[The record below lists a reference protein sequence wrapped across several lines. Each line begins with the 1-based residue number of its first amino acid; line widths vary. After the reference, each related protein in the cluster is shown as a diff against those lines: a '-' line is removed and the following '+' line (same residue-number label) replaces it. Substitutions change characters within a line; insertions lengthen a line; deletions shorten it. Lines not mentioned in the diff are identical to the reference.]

1 VDASKAPTVQ
11 IELKITKES
20 SSFEILAKFKKFQLK
35 KDVFDFTDYNLN
47 FDRKKEL
54 NFRLL
59 LRIRTR
65 LVDA

>member
-1 VDASKAPTVQ
+1 
-11 IELKITKES
+11 LK
-20 SSFEILAKFKKFQLK
+20 FWAKFKKFQLK